1 MGEGRFEATEGA
13 GQRDLHRVTV
23 TDAARILGVTESA
36 VRKRVQRGK
45 IPHDKEEDGRV
56 YVYLDPT
63 ESRALSG
70 KVREGHTS
78 QSHPIGPGQSRD
90 KYIRFLEE
98 RNAFLEDL
106 AKRQMDIIMDLVQ
119 RVPELEAASE
129 PPQAPQDAPDASD
142 EATPHPDTVGAQEGV
157 QESGGG
163 GEGNARRP
171 WWLRWLGG

>member
-1 MGEGRFEATEGA
+1 MGEGRFDAAESA

-45 IPHDKEEDGRV
+45 IPHDKAEDGRV

-70 KVREGHTS
+70 KVMDGHAS
-78 QSHPIGPGQSRD
+78 QSRPISPGQSRD
-90 KYIRFLEE
+90 KDIQRLEE

-106 AKRQMDIIMDLVQ
+106 VKRQMGIIADLVQ
-119 RVPELEAASE
+119 RVPELEAAPE
-129 PPQAPQDAPDASD
+129 PPDEPGSAWEAS
-142 EATPHPDTVGAQEGV
+142 EGAEPRSDTVGPQMGAQEPTDTV
-157 QESGGG
+157 
-163 GEGNARRP
+163 RRP
-171 WWLRWLGG
+171 WWLRWFGG

>member
-1 MGEGRFEATEGA
+1 MGEGRTGAAEGA

-45 IPHDKEEDGRV
+45 IPHDKAEDGRV

-70 KVREGHTS
+70 KVMDGHTPRS
-78 QSHPIGPGQSRD
+78 RPISPGQSRD
-90 KYIRFLEE
+90 KDIQRLEE

-106 AKRQMDIIMDLVQ
+106 VKRQMGIIADLVQ
-119 RVPELEAASE
+119 RVPELEVAPE
-129 PPQAPQDAPDASD
+129 PPQAAERAPDTP
-142 EATPHPDTVGAQEGV
+142 EAAEPRPGTV
-157 QESGGG
+157 ESQTG
-163 GEGNARRP
+163 ARRP

>member
-1 MGEGRFEATEGA
+1 MGEGRVQAAEGA

-45 IPHDKEEDGRV
+45 IPHDKAEDGRV

-78 QSHPIGPGQSRD
+78 QSRPISLGQSRD
-90 KYIRFLEE
+90 KDIQRLEE

-106 AKRQMDIIMDLVQ
+106 VKRQMGIIANLVQ
-119 RVPELEAASE
+119 RVPELEAAPE
-129 PPQAPQDAPDASD
+129 PPD
-142 EATPHPDTVGAQEGV
+142 EPESGAESSEGAELRPDTVGAQAGV
-157 QESGGG
+157 QEP
-163 GEGNARRP
+163 EEVRRP
-171 WWLRWLGG
+171 WWRRLLGG